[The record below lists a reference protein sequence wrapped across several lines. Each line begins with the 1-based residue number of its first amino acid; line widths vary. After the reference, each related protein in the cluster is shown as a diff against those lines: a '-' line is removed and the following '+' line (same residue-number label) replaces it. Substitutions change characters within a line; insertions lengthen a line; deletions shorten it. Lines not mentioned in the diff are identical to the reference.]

1 MTAGEGDAVLLRSTT
16 YATYCNGIQVKH
28 SILFRIERGTRWWR
42 FHIATTHTYA
52 AMRRKAKKCHFSRK
66 FDLWPDL
73 TRSNIDLRPKTI
85 CAIARSRRDASTV
98 FFSAKLYDHQG
109 PIARGVVPTP
119 PPLTVRV
126 MRNALTWFFS
136 AKLYDHQGPIARGGR
151 TNPPPPPDRPRN
163 EKCPDRARVNP
174 ITMKLLMLIV
184 NENWPVA
191 GRKRFL
197 KR

>member
-1 MTAGEGDAVLLRSTT
+1 MTAGEGDAVLLRSTK
-16 YATYCNGIQVKH
+16 YATYCNGIPVKH

-52 AMRRKAKKCHFSRK
+52 AMRRKAKKCHFLRK

-119 PPLTVRV
+119 PDRPRYEKCPDLVFFRE
-126 MRNALTWFFS
+126 ALRPS
-136 AKLYDHQGPIARGGR
+136 GPGGVVP
-151 TNPPPPPDRPRN
+151 TPPPPDRPRN